1 MKTNSILLSL
11 AVLALAGPAAAEGLP
26 SCAVGM
32 KVIVSPLN
40 NDAVIIGAN
49 PAQGSYQVR
58 SLADQLVDWVPARA
72 LRYSCTGAA
81 AAAADT
87 GYFVGTWN
95 TFVGAVP
102 LTTIHGG
109 KAYTEVSMGGHGR
122 PIQVNGDGTYVWQV
136 DSSTT
141 VRGRWR
147 TMAAAEVRSGTTGPA
162 ILLING
168 EGGKQWQMSGHG
180 VNAGNGHDQASVDRM
195 DLGVSYMV
203 TRR

>member
-1 MKTNSILLSL
+1 
-11 AVLALAGPAAAEGLP
+11 
-26 SCAVGM
+26 M

-40 NDAVIIGAN
+40 NDAVIIAAKPG
-49 PAQGSYQVR
+49 QGSYQVR
-58 SLADQLVDWVPARA
+58 SLSDQLVDWVPSRN
-72 LRYSCTGAA
+72 LRRSCTGAEA
-81 AAAADT
+81 SAVDT
-87 GYFVGTWN
+87 GFFVGSWN
-95 TFVGAVP
+95 TFVGPVP

-122 PIQVNGDGTYVWQV
+122 PIQVNGDGSYVWQV

-147 TMAAAEVRSGTTGPA
+147 AMAAAEVRSGTVGPA

-168 EGGKQWQMSGHG
+168 EGGKQWQMSRHG

-195 DLGVSYMV
+195 DLGVSYMAP
-203 TRR
+203 RR